1 MAIVKFVPAGSPLN
15 NIFDYVMRDEA
26 TEDKLISGVNCSPE
40 SALEEFRFVKKRF
53 HKEDGRSYYHIVQSF
68 SPDDDLTPEIAHE
81 IGLKF
86 AEYFPGFQ
94 IVVATHVNTNAIQEL
109 ICKGW
114 FLPPNTYMT
123 AAHLW

>member
-1 MAIVKFVPAGSPLN
+1 MAIVKFAPAGSPLN

-40 SALEEFRFVKKRF
+40 SALDAE
-53 HKEDGRSYYHIVQSF
+53 
-68 SPDDDLTPEIAHE
+68 TAHE

-109 ICKGW
+109 LCKG
-114 FLPPNTYMT
+114 
-123 AAHLW
+123 

>member
-15 NIFDYVMRDEA
+15 NIFDYVMREEA

-40 SALEEFRFVKKRF
+40 SALDEFRFVKKRF
-53 HKEDGRSYYHIVQSF
+53 RKEGGRSYYHIVQSF
-68 SPDDDLTPEIAHE
+68 SPDDDLTPETAHE

-86 AEYFPGFQ
+86 TEYFPGFQ

-109 ICKGW
+109 LCKG
-114 FLPPNTYMT
+114 
-123 AAHLW
+123 